1 MNKFIEIMEKRV
13 APLANKFARQR
24 HLKAISKTFFTLIP
38 FMTVGSFAMVL
49 LFPPIDYTTMD
60 PGIARSIMQGWTAFS
75 EFAYWPLRVIQRG
88 TLGMLA
94 LWVAI
99 GIAFYL
105 VKNYKMNNYL
115 PVLLAAVCFIEVNGV
130 SLEEG
135 VLDTSYFGGEG
146 LFAAMITTVIAVE
159 LYRFLYEKKIGRIQI
174 PGTNV
179 PPVLVESF
187 AALVPATVTMLAMGL
202 LSSIVIA
209 ITGGPFPAFMT
220 WVMTP
225 FVSAVDSIWGI
236 IFLSILTMIF
246 WWFGIHDSAIT
257 SPLSPF
263 LYANLT
269 ANMTAFTAGTAL
281 TELPYIATRP
291 FWFTFMAIG
300 GSGATFGLAILLLFS
315 KSKQL
320 KTVGKLGIVPA
331 FFNINEPII
340 FGVPLMLNPTM
351 FIPFVST
358 MTLNGIITYAF
369 MSLKIISKT
378 IVDPSW
384 NMFCPI
390 GALIATL
397 DVKAMILILALIV
410 LDMLIYLPFFKVYE
424 KQKLEEERLENAEA

>member
-1 MNKFIEIMEKRV
+1 MEKKV
-13 APLANKFARQR
+13 APMANKFARQR
-24 HLKAISKTFFTLIP
+24 HLKAISNTFLTLIP

-49 LFPPIDYTTMD
+49 LFPPMDYTTMD
-60 PGIARSIMQGWTAFS
+60 PGILRSVMQGWAAFAN
-75 EFAYWPLRVIQRG
+75 FAYWPLRVIQKG

-94 LWVAI
+94 LWVAV

-115 PVLLAAVCFIEVNGV
+115 PVLLAAVAFIEVNGV
-130 SLEEG
+130 GLEG
-135 VLDTSYFGGEG
+135 GGLDISYFGGEG
-146 LFAAMITTVIAVE
+146 LFAAMITAVAAVE
-159 LYRFLYEKKIGRIQI
+159 LYHFLYEKKVGRIQI
-174 PGTNV
+174 PGENV

-187 AALVPATVTMLAMGL
+187 AALVPSTVTMLVMGIFSKL
-202 LSSIVIA
+202 IIV
-209 ITGGPFPAFMT
+209 ITGGAFPAFMT

-225 FVSAVDSIWGI
+225 LVSAVDSIWGI
-236 IFLSILTMIF
+236 ILLSILTMIF
-246 WWFGIHDSAIT
+246 WWFGIHDSAIS

-263 LYANLT
+263 LYANLA

-281 TELPYIATRP
+281 TDLPYIATRP
-291 FWFTFMAIG
+291 FWYTFMAID

-320 KTVGKLGIVPA
+320 KMVGKLGIVPA

-351 FIPFVST
+351 FVPFVSA
-358 MTLNGIITYAF
+358 MTLNGIVTYMF

-384 NMFCPI
+384 NMFCPV
-390 GALIATL
+390 GALISTL
-397 DVKAMILILALIV
+397 DWKAVILVLALIV
-410 LDMLIYLPFFKVYE
+410 MDMLIYLPFFKVYE
-424 KQKLEEERLENAEA
+424 KQKLEEERTEEAKE